1 MVRKP
6 DYNGEPFPYEPFFRG
21 PVSKRS
27 CTDII
32 CCMAFVAAIVSYML
46 IGILA
51 LLYGD
56 PRHVLLPRNSTGMFC
71 GSGVNFDKPNVLYF
85 DVLKCVR
92 ATTEMDATLEGLQ
105 CPTTQVCVKKCPSEF
120 WKLPAEAYAPDA
132 LPKDFFQQQYCDPRL
147 DLAQTTMSV
156 QDILNQELCPYFYT
170 PSKPA
175 LGKCLPSF
183 ELQDVPPD
191 FSLPG
196 FASVDETV
204 KHIKSAMEYLMFVLL
219 LALIVGVLVAGAYG
233 IYYCYREYNHYR
245 HSKLTLGD
253 ITYNSEFS
261 VYLQVKE
268 TWLFF
273 LVSLCLLEFVIL
285 LFLTHRGRR
294 ISVALALIKESNR
307 AVSCVTTTLAYPLV
321 TFLLVVISMAYWG
334 ITSLY
339 LATSGAP
346 VYHVAALNSSIA
358 NCSSITGSEICIP
371 KEFSASL
378 HPDCPSVRC
387 VFFKYD
393 DTDLFSRIAPYL
405 QIYKLLAFLWCV
417 NFIIALGQCTLAGT
431 FASFYWAFS
440 KPADIPP
447 YPLLQAF
454 IRTLGCHV
462 GSLALGAVILTIFQV
477 PRMFLEYLDYR
488 FRDCRN
494 FCCQFV
500 MMSLKCCFW
509 FLDKFLKFFHR
520 NTYIMIAIHGNNFHV
535 SGKNAYML
543 LRRNINRVV
552 VLDCVTDTL
561 LFSGKVLVV
570 GLVGLLAFF
579 FFSGRIRLPDDNFQ
593 IQLLHYYWLPVI
605 TVMAGAY
612 LIAQGFF
619 SVYSMCVDSLFL
631 CFLEDLER
639 NEGTML
645 RPYYMSGSL
654 WRILNKS

>member
-1 MVRKP
+1 MFFIGLNLL
-6 DYNGEPFPYEPFFRG
+6 YSMFSGEPFPYEPFFRG

-170 PSKPA
+170 PT

-204 KHIKSAMEYLMFVLL
+204 KHIKSAMDSLVSGFNFKSVGLRIFEDFATSWYWILIGLVVAMVVSLMFLLLMRYLMFVLL

-273 LVSLCLLEFVIL
+273 CKGYQIFSQD
-285 LFLTHRGRR
+285 
-294 ISVALALIKESNR
+294 
-307 AVSCVTTTLAYPLV
+307 
-321 TFLLVVISMAYWG
+321 M
-334 ITSLY
+334 Y

>member
-1 MVRKP
+1 MFS
-6 DYNGEPFPYEPFFRG
+6 GEPLPYEPFFRG

-32 CCMAFVAAIVSYML
+32 CCMTFVAAIVSYMR
-46 IGILA
+46 IGSLA
-51 LLYGD
+51 WLLGD
-56 PRHVLLPRNSTGMFC
+56 PRHVLLARNSTGMFC

-85 DVLKCVR
+85 DVLKCTR
-92 ATTEMDATLEGLQ
+92 ATTEMDGTLEGLQ

-120 WKLPAEAYAPDA
+120 WKLPPEAYAPDA

-147 DLAQTTMSV
+147 DLAQTTLVKPHTANEQCNQLYRWQINPHHPLDRTESV
-156 QDILNQELCPYFYT
+156 ISE
-170 PSKPA
+170 
-175 LGKCLPSF
+175 
-183 ELQDVPPD
+183 V
-191 FSLPG
+191 
-196 FASVDETV
+196 FAICNPLFQVSTTV
-204 KHIKSAMEYLMFVLL
+204 TV
-219 LALIVGVLVAGAYG
+219 
-233 IYYCYREYNHYR
+233 EYNHYR

-321 TFLLVVISMAYWG
+321 TFLLVVICVSYWG

-405 QIYKLLAFLWCV
+405 QIYNLLAFLWCV
-417 NFIIALGQCTLAGT
+417 SFIIALGQCTLAGT

-454 IRTLGCHV
+454 IRTLGYIALAFHPCIL
-462 GSLALGAVILTIFQV
+462 LALWHWVILTMLQI
-477 PRMFLEYLDYR
+477 PRIVLENLDYR
-488 FRDCRN
+488 FRDSP
-494 FCCQFV
+494 FTIWLTPHPISTSLCQ
-500 MMSLKCCFW
+500 MYTQ
-509 FLDKFLKFFHR
+509 R
-520 NTYIMIAIHGNNFHV
+520 
-535 SGKNAYML
+535 
-543 LRRNINRVV
+543 
-552 VLDCVTDTL
+552 
-561 LFSGKVLVV
+561 
-570 GLVGLLAFF
+570 
-579 FFSGRIRLPDDNFQ
+579 
-593 IQLLHYYWLPVI
+593 
-605 TVMAGAY
+605 
-612 LIAQGFF
+612 
-619 SVYSMCVDSLFL
+619 YSA
-631 CFLEDLER
+631 EDLWIV
-639 NEGTML
+639 NV
-645 RPYYMSGSL
+645 PDGSK
-654 WRILNKS
+654 RD

>member
-1 MVRKP
+1 MFFIGLNSL
-6 DYNGEPFPYEPFFRG
+6 YSMFSGEPFPYEPFFRG

-32 CCMAFVAAIVSYML
+32 CCMTFVAAIVSYML

-85 DVLKCVR
+85 DVLKCAR

-120 WKLPAEAYAPDA
+120 WKLPPEAYAPDA

-147 DLAQTTMSV
+147 DLAQTTLSV

-170 PSKPA
+170 PT

-204 KHIKSAMEYLMFVLL
+204 KHIKSAMDSLVSGFNFKSVGLRIFEDFATSWYWILIGLVVAMVVSLMFLLLMRYLMFVLL
-219 LALIVGVLVAGAYG
+219 LALIVGVLVAAAYG

-273 LVSLCLLEFVIL
+273 CKGYQIFSQD
-285 LFLTHRGRR
+285 
-294 ISVALALIKESNR
+294 
-307 AVSCVTTTLAYPLV
+307 
-321 TFLLVVISMAYWG
+321 M
-334 ITSLY
+334 Y

-405 QIYKLLAFLWCV
+405 QIYNLLAFLWCV

-477 PRMFLEYLDYR
+477 PRMLLEYLDHR

-619 SVYSMCVDSLFL
+619 SVYSMCVDTLFL

>member
-1 MVRKP
+1 MN
-6 DYNGEPFPYEPFFRG
+6 DGEPFPYEPFFRG

-32 CCMAFVAAIVSYML
+32 CCMTFVAAIVSYML

-85 DVLKCVR
+85 DVLKCAR

-120 WKLPAEAYAPDA
+120 WKLPPEAYAPDA

-147 DLAQTTMSV
+147 DLAQTT
-156 QDILNQELCPYFYT
+156 I
-170 PSKPA
+170 A

-273 LVSLCLLEFVIL
+273 CKGYQIFSQDIGEPVSFGIRN
-285 LFLTHRGRR
+285 F
-294 ISVALALIKESNR
+294 
-307 AVSCVTTTLAYPLV
+307 TLPD
-321 TFLLVVISMAYWG
+321 
-334 ITSLY
+334 
-339 LATSGAP
+339 TSGEENICCIGTDQR
-346 VYHVAALNSSIA
+346 VQQK
-358 NCSSITGSEICIP
+358 ITLDTRNP
-371 KEFSASL
+371 LTF
-378 HPDCPSVRC
+378 
-387 VFFKYD
+387 FFKSVQ
-393 DTDLFSRIAPYL
+393 SRHSY
-405 QIYKLLAFLWCV
+405 
-417 NFIIALGQCTLAGT
+417 IITHI
-431 FASFYWAFS
+431 
-440 KPADIPP
+440 K
-447 YPLLQAF
+447 
-454 IRTLGCHV
+454 
-462 GSLALGAVILTIFQV
+462 
-477 PRMFLEYLDYR
+477 YLDHR

-619 SVYSMCVDSLFL
+619 SVYSMCVDTLFL
-631 CFLEDLER
+631 F
-639 NEGTML
+639 
-645 RPYYMSGSL
+645 
-654 WRILNKS
+654 

>member
-1 MVRKP
+1 MFFIGLNSL
-6 DYNGEPFPYEPFFRG
+6 YSMFSGEPFPYEPFFRG

-85 DVLKCVR
+85 DVLKCAR

-120 WKLPAEAYAPDA
+120 WKLPPEAYAPDA

-204 KHIKSAMEYLMFVLL
+204 KHIKSAMDSLVSGFNFKSVGLRIFEDFATSWYWILIGLVVAMVVSLMFLLLMRYLMFVLL
-219 LALIVGVLVAGAYG
+219 LALIVGVLVAAAYG

-273 LVSLCLLEFVIL
+273 CKGYQIFSQD
-285 LFLTHRGRR
+285 
-294 ISVALALIKESNR
+294 
-307 AVSCVTTTLAYPLV
+307 
-321 TFLLVVISMAYWG
+321 M
-334 ITSLY
+334 Y

-405 QIYKLLAFLWCV
+405 QIYNLLAFLWCV

-477 PRMFLEYLDYR
+477 PRMLLEYLDHR

-619 SVYSMCVDSLFL
+619 SVYSMCVDTLFL